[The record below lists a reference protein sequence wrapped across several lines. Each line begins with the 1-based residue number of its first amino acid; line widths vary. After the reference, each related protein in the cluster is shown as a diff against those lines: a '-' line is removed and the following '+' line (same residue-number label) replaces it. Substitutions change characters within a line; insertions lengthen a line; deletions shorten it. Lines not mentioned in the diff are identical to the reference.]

1 MRSRKNQIVCLLLSV
16 ILLCGAMALFSGCAD
31 QRETVL
37 IYTSAEDYRIEYM
50 QQRLNEEFP
59 EYKIFIEYMSTGT
72 QAAKLQAE
80 GLETDCDI
88 VHDLEYG
95 YLEKLADMD
104 LFADLSDYDFEIYAE
119 DAVESNH
126 YIVEYRNGGAIIFN
140 TEILKKKGLEEPT
153 CYEDLLKPEYK
164 GLISM
169 PSPIASG
176 TVYMFLKSLVNEW
189 GEEQAFEYF
198 DKLTPNVLQ
207 YTSSGSGPVNALL
220 QGEVAI
226 GLGMTGQAV
235 LQINEGAP
243 LKVVYF
249 DEGSP
254 FTLYGQTIVKG
265 KETRE
270 SVRRVFDFII
280 ETYNYEN
287 NEKFFP
293 EKIYKDIDYVIEN
306 YPQDIAYSNMSGNTV
321 KEKERLLAKW
331 KY

>member
-1 MRSRKNQIVCLLLSV
+1 MRNQKKKMICMLMVVVLLL
-16 ILLCGAMALFSGCAD
+16 GALTVLSGCGEKK
-31 QRETVL
+31 ETVL

-59 EYKIFIEYMSTGT
+59 EYKIFIEYMSTGN

-80 GLETDCDI
+80 GTDTDCDI
-88 VHDLEYG
+88 VHDLEYA
-95 YLEKLADMD
+95 YLAKLADMD
-104 LFADLSDYDFEIYAE
+104 LFADLSAYDFDIYAE
-119 DAVESNH
+119 DTVESDH
-126 YIVEYRNGGAIIFN
+126 YVVEYRNGGAIIFN
-140 TEILKKKGLEEPT
+140 TDILQKKGLAEPT

-169 PSPIASG
+169 PSPKASG
-176 TVYMFLKSLVNEW
+176 TGYMFLKSLVNEW
-189 GEEQAFEYF
+189 GEEQAFAYF
-198 DKLTPNVLQ
+198 DALTPNVLQ

-235 LQINEGAP
+235 LQINEGSP

-249 DEGSP
+249 EEGSP
-254 FTLYGQTIVKG
+254 FSLYGQTIVKG
-265 KETRE
+265 KETKE
-270 SVRRVFDFII
+270 SVRRVFDFIV

-306 YPQDIAYSNMSGNTV
+306 YPQNIQYSDMSNNTV